1 MPGHDKTNTDRLN
14 EIEKGLAA
22 ARSVAS
28 SNFKPMEGRT
38 YIPRMSP
45 ELKQMIIDA
54 IAKKG
59 KRGQRRSRI
68 MGELQNRM
76 ASEDNFKKMS
86 EMLSEDLK
94 VEDRNY
100 NYGGKILKKY
110 RR

>member
-1 MPGHDKTNTDRLN
+1 MPGHDQTNTDRLN

-22 ARSVAS
+22 ARSAAS
-28 SNFKPMEGRT
+28 ANFKPMEGRT

-59 KRGQRRSRI
+59 KRAQRKAEERS
-68 MGELQNRM
+68 QNRM
-76 ASEDNFKKMS
+76 ASEDKFKRIS

-94 VEDRNY
+94 VEDRDS

-110 RR
+110 RK